1 MCGTVI
7 EANKFMNDFAD
18 ISKGFHINFSVL
30 KEKQDDCVGTGSLC
44 VKEEF
49 FRQET
54 NVKLLL
60 NETQQSIPLGII
72 VKLKIL
78 ICT

>member
-1 MCGTVI
+1 MIGTY
-7 EANKFMNDFAD
+7 KLLGDFEN
-18 ISKGFHINFSVL
+18 ISKEFHNNFSVL

-54 NVKLLL
+54 NLKLLL
-60 NETQQSIPLGII
+60 NESEQCVPLGII
-72 VKLKIL
+72 VKLKII